1 MVENIE
7 KRFIYRK
14 YILSI
19 FIQTKSENLSMLIK
33 YVLFQTIP
41 SIKII
46 DHNDFFNNFINL
58 SLLKQFINFFII
70 SFVKQSKI
78 NSFLVRNEN
87 ENENRHPAY
96 FKQVKILNS
105 RIMLLIIMI
114 TLKNF
119 FKKRCW

>member
-19 FIQTKSENLSMLIK
+19 FIQTKSKNLSMFFK

-96 FKQVKILNS
+96 FEQVKILNS

>member
-19 FIQTKSENLSMLIK
+19 FIQTKSENLSMLVK

-70 SFVKQSKI
+70 SFVKQFKI

-96 FKQVKILNS
+96 FEQVKILNS

-119 FKKRCW
+119 FRKRCW

>member
-19 FIQTKSENLSMLIK
+19 FIQTKSENLSMLVK

-70 SFVKQSKI
+70 SFVKQFKI

-96 FKQVKILNS
+96 FEQVKILNS